1 MRRGDRLIS
10 AGGVLLTN
18 LDDMAGVLSKLP
30 PGARVDFIV
39 ERGGEN
45 RKVVVVLGER
55 EQEQAGAVEAL
66 PPPRKADRLL
76 DEPFDP
82 EIANPAVLGVRA
94 STITAD
100 SQRRYGL
107 TIRQG
112 AVIDGIQEGSP
123 AARFGLPIG
132 AAIVAIDGARV
143 DTADDLAA
151 LIASYRPGDT
161 VEISYYVRDQAY
173 RKQVRFVP
181 GVPDAPLPD
190 DRLPSD
196 RPDERAVRIEVG
208 RGLEGQVPDVIAS
221 RIIERVIV
229 PRFRAGDFAGG
240 IEDGVVALHKAVG
253 GDYGTLDSQPSR
265 GSAIGQA
272 LGMLLMLF
280 LFMAVIGS
288 QRRRGGRGPRGRGP
302 FGGLGFPIGVGM
314 LGGMGSS
321 RGGGFSGGGFSGGGG
336 GFGGFGGGGGFSGGG
351 ASGRW

>member
-1 MRRGDRLIS
+1 VNLF
-10 AGGVLLTN
+10 AGLLLGVALLAPQQNRDIPANDGWVTD
-18 LDDMAGVLSKLP
+18 LAGLLP
-30 PGARVDFIV
+30 ASRERALEQRMESYRAGSSGA
-39 ERGGEN
+39 
-45 RKVVVVLGER
+45 
-55 EQEQAGAVEAL
+55 
-66 PPPRKADRLL
+66 
-76 DEPFDP
+76 
-82 EIANPAVLGVRA
+82 EIAVLTVPNLNGRPVEQFA
-94 STITAD
+94 LETA
-100 SQRRYGL
+100 RNWGL
-107 TIRQG
+107 
-112 AVIDGIQEGSP
+112 GSKESSN
-123 AARFGLPIG
+123 
-132 AAIVAIDGARV
+132 
-143 DTADDLAA
+143 AA
-151 LIASYRPGDT
+151 LLVVAR
-161 VEISYYVRDQAY
+161 
-173 RKQVRFVP
+173 
-181 GVPDAPLPD
+181 
-190 DRLPSD
+190 
-196 RPDERAVRIEVG
+196 DERAVRIEVG